1 MLEHMHKG
9 AAAAALVVFA
19 LLLLARDGAPVKYT
33 KTLTAL
39 AGAALA
45 TTVSLAAGS
54 TLNQAIEH
62 AIAGGG
68 LFGFAA
74 FAASAAKA
82 SPTEAAPP
90 TPKVPPLPLLALLL
104 VLAACTP
111 GEVRKAEHAAV
122 MAEPACRAGLRL
134 ADAAELAPLCAELP
148 ELVDAVAE
156 LVHEGQPAT
165 GAAVHR
171 RCAARRT
178 GGHRDAGAP

>member
-1 MLEHMHKG
+1 MDHFLKFS
-9 AAAAALVVFA
+9 ALAALVVFA
-19 LLLLARDGAPVKYT
+19 GLLLARDGAPVKYT
-33 KTLTAL
+33 KTLTTLAGVAL
-39 AGAALA
+39 AMA
-45 TTVSLAAGS
+45 VSLATGAS
-54 TLNQAIEH
+54 LNAAIEY
-62 AIAGGG
+62 AIAGGALG
-68 LFGFAA
+68 GFAA
-74 FAASAAKA
+74 FAAGAAKA
-82 SPTEAAPP
+82 PATEAAPP

-104 VLAACTP
+104 ALGACTP

-122 MAEPACRAGLRL
+122 MAEPACRVGLRL